1 MTLSPTLSRRSPS
14 RRRRRPTGFT
24 IAMVA
29 AASLLLLFV
38 VAPLLSLLVGTA
50 PAALRE
56 TILDEEVLRSLVLTF
71 TAGAWATL
79 LALLTGVPLGYLLA
93 RRDFPGKRWVEGLI
107 NLPIVV
113 PHTAVGIAL
122 LTVFGRRGAA
132 GRAFAPLGILFTDT
146 MAGIVVGM
154 LFVGLPFLV
163 SGARQAFEGVDP
175 ELEQMAAAD
184 GASPW
189 QAFSRVTLPL
199 SWRGIASGSV
209 LMWGRGISEF
219 GAVIILAYHPKIV
232 PVLVYERFTA
242 FGLEAVRPVAVL
254 LVIASLAVFVTL
266 RLLVTR
272 RGRAAAARMPGNA

>member
-1 MTLSPTLSRRSPS
+1 MKLSPTLSRRSPS
-14 RRRRRPTGFT
+14 RRRRRPAGFT
-24 IAMVA
+24 VGMVA

-38 VAPLLSLLVGTA
+38 VAPLLSLLLGTA
-50 PAALRE
+50 PRALGE
-56 TILDEEVLRSLVLTF
+56 TLLDTEVLRSLALTF

-79 LALLTGVPLGYLLA
+79 LALLTGVPLAYLLA
-93 RRDFPGKRWVEGLI
+93 RREFPGKRWVEGVV

-113 PHTAVGIAL
+113 PHTAAGIAL
-122 LTVFGRRGAA
+122 LTVFGRNGVA
-132 GRAFAPLGILFTDT
+132 GRALAPLGIGFTDE

-163 SGARQAFEGVDP
+163 GGARQAFEGVDA
-175 ELEQMAAAD
+175 ELEQMAASD

-219 GAVIILAYHPKIV
+219 GAVIILAYHPRIV

-242 FGLEAVRPVAVL
+242 FGLEGGRTVAVL
-254 LVIASLAVFVTL
+254 LVIASLVVFVAL

-272 RGRAAAARMPGNA
+272 RGRAEATRMPGRA

>member
-1 MTLSPTLSRRSPS
+1 MTLSPPLSSRSPS
-14 RRRRRPTGFT
+14 RHRRRPAGFT
-24 IAMVA
+24 VGMVA

-38 VAPLLSLLVGTA
+38 VAPLLSLLLGTA
-50 PAALRE
+50 PGALRE
-56 TILDEEVLRSLVLTF
+56 TLLDDEVLRSLGLTF

-79 LALLTGVPLGYLLA
+79 LALLTGVPLAYLLA
-93 RRDFPGKRWVEGLI
+93 RRDFPGKRWVEGVV
-107 NLPIVV
+107 NLPIVI
-113 PHTAVGIAL
+113 PHTAAGIAL
-122 LTVFGRRGAA
+122 LTVFGRGGPA
-132 GRAFAPLGILFTDT
+132 GQALAPLGIVFTDA

-163 SGARQAFEGVDP
+163 NGARQAFEGVDP
-175 ELEQMAAAD
+175 ELEEMAASD

-242 FGLEAVRPVAVL
+242 FGLEAVKPVAVL
-254 LVIASLAVFVTL
+254 LVVASLAVFVTL

-272 RGRAAAARMPGNA
+272 RERFPATRMSRGA

>member
-1 MTLSPTLSRRSPS
+1 MTLSPTLSSRSPS
-14 RRRRRPTGFT
+14 RHRRRPAGFT
-24 IAMVA
+24 IGMVA

-38 VAPLLSLLVGTA
+38 IAPLLSLLLGTG
-50 PAALRE
+50 PEALRE
-56 TILDEEVLRSLVLTF
+56 TLLDEEVLRSLGLTF

-79 LALLTGVPLGYLLA
+79 LALLAGVPLAYLLA
-93 RRDFPGKRWVEGLI
+93 RRDFPGKRWVEGVV

-113 PHTAVGIAL
+113 PHTAAGIAL
-122 LTVFGRRGAA
+122 LTVFGRGGPA
-132 GRAFAPLGILFTDT
+132 GRALAPLGIVFTDA

-163 SGARQAFEGVDP
+163 NGARQAFEGVDP
-175 ELEQMAAAD
+175 GLEEMAAAD

-242 FGLEAVRPVAVL
+242 FGLEAVKPVAVL
-254 LVIASLAVFVTL
+254 LVVASLAVFVTL

-272 RGRAAAARMPGNA
+272 RERLPATRMSRGA